1 MEILKG
7 KVQDPGFPDTEVT
20 YLKTDD
26 GKTYFF
32 IENGTLKN
40 GNIISTPILKE
51 GIGHAPYTSLGLI
64 DKDGNVLIPF
74 ENKNIKA
81 LSDDLLLVEKAKPT
95 TQSVVDAASKQT
107 DPLSASELIQ
117 TSDTIKSQMKSVMGS
132 NSSYVFDNQFSEAA
146 LFTASG
152 VNLANNYFSFI
163 GLSNGAY
170 YMSQNVVGSPISKY
184 DPYANAASQ
193 AQEESNQVGSQES
206 SNQPDE
212 QPIEDTSIQ
221 NENNIAT
228 DPLLPN
234 ISGLENQEET
244 SNNVETQ
251 ENGQSQQEV
260 QLPDTNS
267 TIANVEIPA
276 IAGMEIPVSNE
287 NGNTSSENQGDNT
300 ISKEETVPIENS
312 ENANS
317 NNVLNDNNVTG
328 GLLPNIESSND
339 QTSSENGEKQDS
351 FNETKENEKLK
362 LNIDDTQEEIQDN
375 NSDDGEDKVATKEDN
390 QNIEATFTDDN
401 GDGSTDYSDF
411 SKEDQ
416 INNDNLGN
424 YESPDDGN
432 EHEENNNSV
441 NYWEGSDSQN
451 IDEEDSSSSVNDSEQ
466 DSNGLESQEES
477 DLNPKGQEDEYN
489 NYEED
494 IEEEIN
500 NPVII
505 NATNTIKKLLEEN
518 RKQRQIID
526 RQEGEIETLNSTN
539 EILKEDNSEKTKE
552 IISLRKTM
560 SKYRSDNTELSRE
573 NNHLK
578 STNSR
583 QEEIIDYLKTQN
595 TTLKEQVA
603 GITALGNAVAEAN
616 TLFTPEKETD
626 SGSNDN
632 NIEFGYLGE
641 DDGYQ
646 YTKKAA

>member
-107 DPLSASELIQ
+107 DPLSAAELIQ

-184 DPYANAASQ
+184 DPYANAANQ
-193 AQEESNQVGSQES
+193 AQEESNQVDSQES
-206 SNQPDE
+206 NNQTAE
-212 QPIEDTSIQ
+212 QTPAEVPTQGETTNTNDPI
-221 NENNIAT
+221 
-228 DPLLPN
+228 LPN
-234 ISGLENQEET
+234 INIGQTQEQQP
-244 SNNVETQ
+244 SNNTEQTENNQVEQTQ
-251 ENGQSQQEV
+251 QIEENTTV
-260 QLPDTNS
+260 PD
-267 TIANVEIPA
+267 IEIPA
-276 IAGMEIPVSNE
+276 IAGMKVPTANE
-287 NGNTSSENQGDNT
+287 EANSSEEN
-300 ISKEETVPIENS
+300 KEET
-312 ENANS
+312 NS
-317 NNVLNDNNVTG
+317 NIDVNNDDETVSDNNDVTG
-328 GLLPNIESSND
+328 GILPNIESN
-339 QTSSENGEKQDS
+339 QEQVSSEVDDQQETSNEEPIEEKPKLSISDDIEEETQHEEIENNDS
-351 FNETKENEKLK
+351 INQEEH
-362 LNIDDTQEEIQDN
+362 DDTTPDEIEENTDSEEDSEEDSTDETETYSDEVEEQSENDVEQETDEASTE
-375 NSDDGEDKVATKEDN
+375 SDDVED
-390 QNIEATFTDDN
+390 
-401 GDGSTDYSDF
+401 
-411 SKEDQ
+411 SKEETSDE
-416 INNDNLGN
+416 
-424 YESPDDGN
+424 Y
-432 EHEENNNSV
+432 EENN
-441 NYWEGSDSQN
+441 
-451 IDEEDSSSSVNDSEQ
+451 EE
-466 DSNGLESQEES
+466 
-477 DLNPKGQEDEYN
+477 EYN

-494 IEEEIN
+494 IEDEIS

-552 IISLRKTM
+552 IISLRKSM
-560 SKYRSDNTELSRE
+560 SKYRSDNTDLTRE

-583 QEEIIDYLKTQN
+583 QEEIIDHLKTQN

-616 TLFTPEKETD
+616 TLFTPEKE
-626 SGSNDN
+626 NDN
-632 NIEFGYLGE
+632 DSSNSNIEYSYLGE

>member
-64 DKDGNVLIPF
+64 DKNGNVLIPF

-107 DPLSASELIQ
+107 DPLSAAELIQ

-184 DPYANAASQ
+184 DPYANAANQ
-193 AQEESNQVGSQES
+193 AQEESNQVDSQES
-206 SNQPDE
+206 NNQTAE
-212 QPIEDTSIQ
+212 QTPAEVQTQGDTTNTNDPI
-221 NENNIAT
+221 
-228 DPLLPN
+228 LPN
-234 ISGLENQEET
+234 INIGQTQEQQP
-244 SNNVETQ
+244 SNNTEQTENNQVEQTQ
-251 ENGQSQQEV
+251 QIEENTTV
-260 QLPDTNS
+260 PD
-267 TIANVEIPA
+267 IEIPA
-276 IAGMEIPVSNE
+276 IAGMKVPTANEEANISEENKEETNSNIDINNNDENVSDNNDVTGGILPSIESNSEQASSDADDQQETSNE
-287 NGNTSSENQGDNT
+287 EPTEEKPKLSISDDTEEETQHEEAENNDSINQEEQDDTPNEEIEENTDSEENSEEDSTDETETYSDEVEEQSENDVEQETDDVED
-300 ISKEETVPIENS
+300 SKEET
-312 ENANS
+312 
-317 NNVLNDNNVTG
+317 
-328 GLLPNIESSND
+328 
-339 QTSSENGEKQDS
+339 
-351 FNETKENEKLK
+351 
-362 LNIDDTQEEIQDN
+362 
-375 NSDDGEDKVATKEDN
+375 SDE
-390 QNIEATFTDDN
+390 
-401 GDGSTDYSDF
+401 Y
-411 SKEDQ
+411 
-416 INNDNLGN
+416 
-424 YESPDDGN
+424 
-432 EHEENNNSV
+432 EENN
-441 NYWEGSDSQN
+441 
-451 IDEEDSSSSVNDSEQ
+451 EE
-466 DSNGLESQEES
+466 
-477 DLNPKGQEDEYN
+477 EYN

-494 IEEEIN
+494 IEDEIS

-552 IISLRKTM
+552 IISLRKSM
-560 SKYRSDNTELSRE
+560 SKYRSDNTDLTRE

-583 QEEIIDYLKTQN
+583 QEEIIDHLKTQN

-616 TLFTPEKETD
+616 TLFTPEKENEND
-626 SGSNDN
+626 SSNS
-632 NIEFGYLGE
+632 NIEYSYLGE

>member
-107 DPLSASELIQ
+107 DPLSAAELIQ

-184 DPYANAASQ
+184 DPYANAANQ
-193 AQEESNQVGSQES
+193 AQEESNQVDSQES
-206 SNQPDE
+206 NNQTPE
-212 QPIEDTSIQ
+212 QASAEVPTQGETTNTNDPI
-221 NENNIAT
+221 
-228 DPLLPN
+228 LPN
-234 ISGLENQEET
+234 INIGQTQEQQP
-244 SNNVETQ
+244 SNNTEQTENNQVEQTQ
-251 ENGQSQQEV
+251 QIEENTTV
-260 QLPDTNS
+260 PD
-267 TIANVEIPA
+267 IEIPA
-276 IAGMEIPVSNE
+276 IAGMKVPTANE
-287 NGNTSSENQGDNT
+287 EANSSEENK
-300 ISKEETVPIENS
+300 KETNSNIDVNNNDETVS
-312 ENANS
+312 
-317 NNVLNDNNVTG
+317 DNNDATG
-328 GLLPNIESSND
+328 GILPNIESNQEQASSDADDQQETSNEEPIEEKSKLSISD
-339 QTSSENGEKQDS
+339 DIEEETQHEEIENNDSINQEEQDDTPNEEIEENTDSEENSEEDSTDETETYSDEVEEQSENDVE
-351 FNETKENEKLK
+351 
-362 LNIDDTQEEIQDN
+362 QE
-375 NSDDGEDKVATKEDN
+375 
-390 QNIEATFTDDN
+390 TDDVE
-401 GDGSTDYSDF
+401 D
-411 SKEDQ
+411 SKEETSDE
-416 INNDNLGN
+416 
-424 YESPDDGN
+424 Y
-432 EHEENNNSV
+432 EENN
-441 NYWEGSDSQN
+441 
-451 IDEEDSSSSVNDSEQ
+451 EE
-466 DSNGLESQEES
+466 
-477 DLNPKGQEDEYN
+477 EYN

-494 IEEEIN
+494 IEDEIS

-552 IISLRKTM
+552 IISLRKSM
-560 SKYRSDNTELSRE
+560 SKYRSDNTDLTRE

-583 QEEIIDYLKTQN
+583 QEEIIDHLKTQN

-616 TLFTPEKETD
+616 TLFTPEKE
-626 SGSNDN
+626 NDN
-632 NIEFGYLGE
+632 DSSNSNIEYSYLGE

>member
-107 DPLSASELIQ
+107 DPLSAAELIQ
-117 TSDTIKSQMKSVMGS
+117 TSDTIKGQMKSVMGS

-184 DPYANAASQ
+184 DPYANAANQ
-193 AQEESNQVGSQES
+193 AQEETNQVDSQES
-206 SNQPDE
+206 NNQTPE
-212 QPIEDTSIQ
+212 QASAEVPTQGETTNTNDPI
-221 NENNIAT
+221 
-228 DPLLPN
+228 LPN
-234 ISGLENQEET
+234 INIGQTQEQQP
-244 SNNVETQ
+244 SNNTEQTENNQVEQTQ
-251 ENGQSQQEV
+251 QIEENTTV
-260 QLPDTNS
+260 PD
-267 TIANVEIPA
+267 IEIPA
-276 IAGMEIPVSNE
+276 IAGMKVPTANE
-287 NGNTSSENQGDNT
+287 EANISEEN
-300 ISKEETVPIENS
+300 KEET
-312 ENANS
+312 NS
-317 NNVLNDNNVTG
+317 NIDINNNDENVSDNNDVTG
-328 GLLPNIESSND
+328 GILPNIESNSEQASSDADD
-339 QTSSENGEKQDS
+339 QQETSTEEPT
-351 FNETKENEKLK
+351 EEKLK
-362 LNIDDTQEEIQDN
+362 LSISDDTEEETQHEEAENNDSINQEEQDDTPN
-375 NSDDGEDKVATKEDN
+375 EEIEENTDSEEDSEEDSTDETETYSDEVEEQSENDVEQETDEASTESDDVED
-390 QNIEATFTDDN
+390 
-401 GDGSTDYSDF
+401 
-411 SKEDQ
+411 SKEETSDE
-416 INNDNLGN
+416 
-424 YESPDDGN
+424 Y
-432 EHEENNNSV
+432 EENN
-441 NYWEGSDSQN
+441 
-451 IDEEDSSSSVNDSEQ
+451 EE
-466 DSNGLESQEES
+466 
-477 DLNPKGQEDEYN
+477 EYN

-494 IEEEIN
+494 IEDEIS

-552 IISLRKTM
+552 IISLRKSM
-560 SKYRSDNTELSRE
+560 SKYRSDNTDLTRE

-583 QEEIIDYLKTQN
+583 QEEIIDHLKTQN

-616 TLFTPEKETD
+616 TLFTPEKE
-626 SGSNDN
+626 NDN
-632 NIEFGYLGE
+632 DSSNSNIEYSYLGE

>member
-74 ENKNIKA
+74 ENKNIKV

-107 DPLSASELIQ
+107 DPLSAAELIQ

-184 DPYANAASQ
+184 DPYANAANQ
-193 AQEESNQVGSQES
+193 AKEESNQEMQQDDNIQQPEQQESVMSNQSQEENYNTTDPILPNINIS
-206 SNQPDE
+206 EFADE
-212 QPIEDTSIQ
+212 QISNNIAKEDTQVDQEISSVGNDNIDGILPNINNSQGETTENKEETSIPKEKIKLNISDDSTDSDNISETSDEKQ
-221 NENNIAT
+221 EEKVESNENEERISDNNIENADLDIENNQTPEKTNEQVMENNNQYNEDITQELSNENNYE
-228 DPLLPN
+228 DD
-234 ISGLENQEET
+234 NQGIINET
-244 SNNVETQ
+244 SNEENTKNVDYQ
-251 ENGQSQQEV
+251 N
-260 QLPDTNS
+260 
-267 TIANVEIPA
+267 
-276 IAGMEIPVSNE
+276 NE
-287 NGNTSSENQGDNT
+287 QF
-300 ISKEETVPIENS
+300 EETAAPTEEYNDYEEN
-312 ENANS
+312 
-317 NNVLNDNNVTG
+317 
-328 GLLPNIESSND
+328 I
-339 QTSSENGEKQDS
+339 
-351 FNETKENEKLK
+351 
-362 LNIDDTQEEIQDN
+362 
-375 NSDDGEDKVATKEDN
+375 
-390 QNIEATFTDDN
+390 
-401 GDGSTDYSDF
+401 
-411 SKEDQ
+411 EDQ
-416 INNDNLGN
+416 INN
-424 YESPDDGN
+424 
-432 EHEENNNSV
+432 
-441 NYWEGSDSQN
+441 
-451 IDEEDSSSSVNDSEQ
+451 
-466 DSNGLESQEES
+466 
-477 DLNPKGQEDEYN
+477 
-489 NYEED
+489 
-494 IEEEIN
+494 
-500 NPVII
+500 PVIM

-539 EILKEDNSEKTKE
+539 EILKEDNSEKTQE
-552 IISLRKTM
+552 IISLRKAM
-560 SKYRSDNTELSRE
+560 SKYRSDNTELTRE

-578 STNSR
+578 SANSR
-583 QEEIIDYLKTQN
+583 QAEVIEHLKTQN

-616 TLFTPEKETD
+616 TIFTPEKE
-626 SGSNDN
+626 NDN
-632 NIEFGYLGE
+632 NDSDSNIEFGYLGE

>member
-107 DPLSASELIQ
+107 DPLSAAELIQ

-184 DPYANAASQ
+184 DPYANAANQ
-193 AQEESNQVGSQES
+193 AQEETNQVDSQES
-206 SNQPDE
+206 NNQTPE
-212 QPIEDTSIQ
+212 QASAEVPTQGETTNTNDPI
-221 NENNIAT
+221 
-228 DPLLPN
+228 LPN
-234 ISGLENQEET
+234 INIGQTQEQQP
-244 SNNVETQ
+244 SNNTEQTENNQVEQTQ
-251 ENGQSQQEV
+251 QIEENTTV
-260 QLPDTNS
+260 PD
-267 TIANVEIPA
+267 IEIPA
-276 IAGMEIPVSNE
+276 IAGMKVPTANE
-287 NGNTSSENQGDNT
+287 EANISEEN
-300 ISKEETVPIENS
+300 KEET
-312 ENANS
+312 NS
-317 NNVLNDNNVTG
+317 NIDINNNDENVSDNNDVTG
-328 GLLPNIESSND
+328 GILPNIESNSEQASSDADDQQETSNEEP
-339 QTSSENGEKQDS
+339 TE
-351 FNETKENEKLK
+351 EKLK
-362 LNIDDTQEEIQDN
+362 LSISDDTEEETQHEEAENNDSINQEEQDDTPN
-375 NSDDGEDKVATKEDN
+375 EEIEENTDSEEDSEEDSTDETETYSDEVEEQSENDVEQETDEASTESDDVED
-390 QNIEATFTDDN
+390 
-401 GDGSTDYSDF
+401 
-411 SKEDQ
+411 SKEETSDE
-416 INNDNLGN
+416 
-424 YESPDDGN
+424 Y
-432 EHEENNNSV
+432 EENN
-441 NYWEGSDSQN
+441 
-451 IDEEDSSSSVNDSEQ
+451 EE
-466 DSNGLESQEES
+466 
-477 DLNPKGQEDEYN
+477 EYN

-494 IEEEIN
+494 IEDEIS

-552 IISLRKTM
+552 IISLRKSM
-560 SKYRSDNTELSRE
+560 SKYRSDNTDLTRE

-583 QEEIIDYLKTQN
+583 QEEIIDHLKTQN

-616 TLFTPEKETD
+616 TLFTPEKE
-626 SGSNDN
+626 NDN
-632 NIEFGYLGE
+632 DSSNSNIEYSYLGE

>member
-74 ENKNIKA
+74 ENKNIKV

-107 DPLSASELIQ
+107 DPLSAAELIQ

-146 LFTASG
+146 LFTAGG

-184 DPYANAASQ
+184 DPYANAANQ
-193 AQEESNQVGSQES
+193 AKEESNQEMQQEDNIQQPEQQESVMSNQSQEEN
-206 SNQPDE
+206 SNTTDPILPNINISEFADE
-212 QPIEDTSIQ
+212 QISNNIAKEDTQVDQEISSVGNDNIDGILPNINNSQGETTENKEETSIPKEKIKLNISDDSTDSDNISETSDEKQ
-221 NENNIAT
+221 EEKVESNENEERISDNNIENADLDIENNQTSEKTNEQVMENNNQYNEDITQELSNENNYE
-228 DPLLPN
+228 DD
-234 ISGLENQEET
+234 NQGIINET
-244 SNNVETQ
+244 SNEENTKNVDYQ
-251 ENGQSQQEV
+251 N
-260 QLPDTNS
+260 
-267 TIANVEIPA
+267 
-276 IAGMEIPVSNE
+276 NE
-287 NGNTSSENQGDNT
+287 QF
-300 ISKEETVPIENS
+300 EETAAPTEEYNDYEEN
-312 ENANS
+312 
-317 NNVLNDNNVTG
+317 
-328 GLLPNIESSND
+328 I
-339 QTSSENGEKQDS
+339 
-351 FNETKENEKLK
+351 
-362 LNIDDTQEEIQDN
+362 
-375 NSDDGEDKVATKEDN
+375 
-390 QNIEATFTDDN
+390 
-401 GDGSTDYSDF
+401 
-411 SKEDQ
+411 EDQ
-416 INNDNLGN
+416 INN
-424 YESPDDGN
+424 
-432 EHEENNNSV
+432 
-441 NYWEGSDSQN
+441 
-451 IDEEDSSSSVNDSEQ
+451 
-466 DSNGLESQEES
+466 
-477 DLNPKGQEDEYN
+477 
-489 NYEED
+489 
-494 IEEEIN
+494 
-500 NPVII
+500 PVIM

-539 EILKEDNSEKTKE
+539 EILKEDNSEKTQE
-552 IISLRKTM
+552 IISLRKAM
-560 SKYRSDNTELSRE
+560 SKYRSDNTELTRE

-578 STNSR
+578 SANSR
-583 QEEIIDYLKTQN
+583 QAEVIEHLKTQN

-616 TLFTPEKETD
+616 TIFTPEKE
-626 SGSNDN
+626 NDN
-632 NIEFGYLGE
+632 NDSDSNIEFGYLGE

>member
-107 DPLSASELIQ
+107 DPLSAAELIQ

-184 DPYANAASQ
+184 DPYANAANQ
-193 AQEESNQVGSQES
+193 AQEESNQVDSQENN
-206 SNQPDE
+206 NQTAE
-212 QPIEDTSIQ
+212 QTPAEVPTQGETTNTNDPI
-221 NENNIAT
+221 
-228 DPLLPN
+228 LPN
-234 ISGLENQEET
+234 INIGQTQEQQP
-244 SNNVETQ
+244 SNNTEQTENNQVEQTQ
-251 ENGQSQQEV
+251 QIEENTTV
-260 QLPDTNS
+260 PD
-267 TIANVEIPA
+267 IEIPA
-276 IAGMEIPVSNE
+276 IAGMKVPTANE
-287 NGNTSSENQGDNT
+287 EANSSEEN
-300 ISKEETVPIENS
+300 KEET
-312 ENANS
+312 NS
-317 NNVLNDNNVTG
+317 NIDVNNNDETVSDNNDVTG
-328 GLLPNIESSND
+328 GILPNIESNSE
-339 QTSSENGEKQDS
+339 QASSEVDDQQETSNEEPTEEKP
-351 FNETKENEKLK
+351 KLS
-362 LNIDDTQEEIQDN
+362 ISDDTEEETQHEEAENNDSINQEEQDDTPN
-375 NSDDGEDKVATKEDN
+375 EEIEENTDSEENSEEDSTDETETYSDEVEEQSENDVE
-390 QNIEATFTDDN
+390 QETDDVE
-401 GDGSTDYSDF
+401 D
-411 SKEDQ
+411 SKEETSDE
-416 INNDNLGN
+416 
-424 YESPDDGN
+424 Y
-432 EHEENNNSV
+432 EENN
-441 NYWEGSDSQN
+441 
-451 IDEEDSSSSVNDSEQ
+451 EE
-466 DSNGLESQEES
+466 
-477 DLNPKGQEDEYN
+477 EYN

-494 IEEEIN
+494 IEDEIS

-552 IISLRKTM
+552 IISLRKSM
-560 SKYRSDNTELSRE
+560 SKYRSDNTDLTRE

-583 QEEIIDYLKTQN
+583 QEEIIDHLKTQN

-616 TLFTPEKETD
+616 TLFTPEKENEND
-626 SGSNDN
+626 SSNS
-632 NIEFGYLGE
+632 NIEYSYLGE

>member
-107 DPLSASELIQ
+107 DPLSAAELIQ
-117 TSDTIKSQMKSVMGS
+117 TSDTIKGQMKSVMGS

-184 DPYANAASQ
+184 DPYANAANQ
-193 AQEESNQVGSQES
+193 AQEETNQVDSQES
-206 SNQPDE
+206 NNQTPE
-212 QPIEDTSIQ
+212 QASAEVPTQGETTNTNDPI
-221 NENNIAT
+221 
-228 DPLLPN
+228 LPN
-234 ISGLENQEET
+234 INIGQTQEQQP
-244 SNNVETQ
+244 SNNTEQTENNQVEQTQ
-251 ENGQSQQEV
+251 QIEENTTV
-260 QLPDTNS
+260 PD
-267 TIANVEIPA
+267 IEIPA
-276 IAGMEIPVSNE
+276 IAGMKVPTANE
-287 NGNTSSENQGDNT
+287 EANSSEENK
-300 ISKEETVPIENS
+300 KETNLNIDVNNNDETVS
-312 ENANS
+312 
-317 NNVLNDNNVTG
+317 DNNDVTG
-328 GLLPNIESSND
+328 GILPNIESN
-339 QTSSENGEKQDS
+339 QEQVSSEVDDQQETSNEEPIEEKPKLSISDDIEEETQHEEIENNDS
-351 FNETKENEKLK
+351 INQEEQ
-362 LNIDDTQEEIQDN
+362 DDTTTDEIEENTDSEEDSEEDSTDETETYSDEVEEQSENDVEQETDEASTE
-375 NSDDGEDKVATKEDN
+375 SDDVED
-390 QNIEATFTDDN
+390 
-401 GDGSTDYSDF
+401 
-411 SKEDQ
+411 SKEETSDE
-416 INNDNLGN
+416 
-424 YESPDDGN
+424 Y
-432 EHEENNNSV
+432 EENN
-441 NYWEGSDSQN
+441 
-451 IDEEDSSSSVNDSEQ
+451 EE
-466 DSNGLESQEES
+466 
-477 DLNPKGQEDEYN
+477 EYN

-494 IEEEIN
+494 IEDEIS

-552 IISLRKTM
+552 IISLRKSM
-560 SKYRSDNTELSRE
+560 SKYRSDNTDLTRE

-583 QEEIIDYLKTQN
+583 QEEIIDHLKTQN

-616 TLFTPEKETD
+616 TLFTPEKE
-626 SGSNDN
+626 NDN
-632 NIEFGYLGE
+632 DSSNSNIEYSYLGE

>member
-64 DKDGNVLIPF
+64 DKEGNVLIPF

-107 DPLSASELIQ
+107 DPLSAAELIQ

-184 DPYANAASQ
+184 DPYANAANQ
-193 AQEESNQVGSQES
+193 AQEETNQVDSQES
-206 SNQPDE
+206 NNE
-212 QPIEDTSIQ
+212 QIEQQESSVENTIQ
-221 NENNIAT
+221 NETDNNQA
-228 DPLLPN
+228 PLLPDINMDNQEQSQENQQNLEETAKKDEQKIEKKSENIAIPDIEIPSIQKPELDTDNEMSNQESN
-234 ISGLENQEET
+234 ISSEDVNVSNNDTSNIDSQQEISENNELSEPTNELSEEVKLNIGDDINTTEEVKNEVDYNNSDVFEEDGGSEQTENSSLNDISDDET
-244 SNNVETQ
+244 SNNSTELNQETDVSDDSYLDGGEDYNSNHVD
-251 ENGQSQQEV
+251 ENLNEQQE
-260 QLPDTNS
+260 
-267 TIANVEIPA
+267 
-276 IAGMEIPVSNE
+276 
-287 NGNTSSENQGDNT
+287 
-300 ISKEETVPIENS
+300 ENS
-312 ENANS
+312 N
-317 NNVLNDNNVTG
+317 
-328 GLLPNIESSND
+328 
-339 QTSSENGEKQDS
+339 QDS
-351 FNETKENEKLK
+351 Y
-362 LNIDDTQEEIQDN
+362 
-375 NSDDGEDKVATKEDN
+375 EDN
-390 QNIEATFTDDN
+390 F
-401 GDGSTDYSDF
+401 
-411 SKEDQ
+411 
-416 INNDNLGN
+416 
-424 YESPDDGN
+424 
-432 EHEENNNSV
+432 
-441 NYWEGSDSQN
+441 
-451 IDEEDSSSSVNDSEQ
+451 
-466 DSNGLESQEES
+466 
-477 DLNPKGQEDEYN
+477 
-489 NYEED
+489 
-494 IEEEIN
+494 EEEIS

-552 IISLRKTM
+552 IISLRKAM
-560 SKYRSDNTELSRE
+560 SKYRSDNTELTRE

-583 QEEIIDYLKTQN
+583 QEEIIDHLKTQN

-616 TLFTPEKETD
+616 TLFTPEKD
-626 SGSNDN
+626 SDIGDVGN
-632 NIEFGYLGE
+632 NPQFGYLGE

>member
-1 MEILKG
+1 MERLKG

-64 DKDGNVLIPF
+64 DKEGNVLIPF

-107 DPLSASELIQ
+107 DPLSAAELIQ

-184 DPYANAASQ
+184 DPYANAANQ
-193 AQEESNQVGSQES
+193 AQEETNQVDSQES
-206 SNQPDE
+206 NNE
-212 QPIEDTSIQ
+212 QIEQQESSIENTIQ
-221 NENNIAT
+221 NESFNNQA
-228 DPLLPN
+228 PLLPDINMDNQEQSQENQQNLEETAKKDEQKIEKKSENIAIPDIEIPSIQKPELDTDNEMSNQESN
-234 ISGLENQEET
+234 ISSEDVNVSNNDTSNIDSQQEISENNELSEPTNKLSEEVKLNIGDDINTTEEVKNEVDYNNSDVFEEDGGSEQTENSSLNDISDDET
-244 SNNVETQ
+244 SNNSTELNQETDVSDDSYLDGGEDYNSNHVD
-251 ENGQSQQEV
+251 ENLNEQQE
-260 QLPDTNS
+260 
-267 TIANVEIPA
+267 
-276 IAGMEIPVSNE
+276 
-287 NGNTSSENQGDNT
+287 
-300 ISKEETVPIENS
+300 ENS
-312 ENANS
+312 N
-317 NNVLNDNNVTG
+317 
-328 GLLPNIESSND
+328 
-339 QTSSENGEKQDS
+339 QDS
-351 FNETKENEKLK
+351 Y
-362 LNIDDTQEEIQDN
+362 
-375 NSDDGEDKVATKEDN
+375 EDN
-390 QNIEATFTDDN
+390 F
-401 GDGSTDYSDF
+401 
-411 SKEDQ
+411 
-416 INNDNLGN
+416 
-424 YESPDDGN
+424 
-432 EHEENNNSV
+432 
-441 NYWEGSDSQN
+441 
-451 IDEEDSSSSVNDSEQ
+451 
-466 DSNGLESQEES
+466 
-477 DLNPKGQEDEYN
+477 
-489 NYEED
+489 
-494 IEEEIN
+494 EEEIS

-552 IISLRKTM
+552 IISLRKAM
-560 SKYRSDNTELSRE
+560 SKYRSDNTELTRE

-583 QEEIIDYLKTQN
+583 QEEIIDHLKTQN

-616 TLFTPEKETD
+616 TLFTPEKD
-626 SGSNDN
+626 SDIGDVGN
-632 NIEFGYLGE
+632 NPQFGYLGE

>member
-74 ENKNIKA
+74 ENKNIKV

-107 DPLSASELIQ
+107 DPLSAAELIQ

-193 AQEESNQVGSQES
+193 AQEESNQVGSQKS
-206 SNQPDE
+206 SNQTTEQASAELPSQDE
-212 QPIEDTSIQ
+212 
-221 NENNIAT
+221 AT
-228 DPLLPN
+228 NTNDPVLPN
-234 ISGLENQEET
+234 INMGQNQEQQPI
-244 SNNVETQ
+244 NNTEQTENNQVEQTQ
-251 ENGQSQQEV
+251 QIEENTTV
-260 QLPDTNS
+260 PD
-267 TIANVEIPA
+267 IEIPA
-276 IAGMEIPVSNE
+276 IAGIKVSTANE
-287 NGNTSSENQGDNT
+287 EANSSEEN
-300 ISKEETVPIENS
+300 KEET
-312 ENANS
+312 NS
-317 NNVLNDNNVTG
+317 NIDVNNNDETVSDNNDVTG
-328 GLLPNIESSND
+328 GILPNIESS
-339 QTSSENGEKQDS
+339 QEQVSSEADDLQETSNEEPIEEKPKLSISDDIEEETQHEEVENNDS
-351 FNETKENEKLK
+351 INQEEQ
-362 LNIDDTQEEIQDN
+362 DDTTTDEIEENTDSEEDSTDETEAYSDEVEEQSENDVEQETDKASTE
-375 NSDDGEDKVATKEDN
+375 SDDVED
-390 QNIEATFTDDN
+390 
-401 GDGSTDYSDF
+401 
-411 SKEDQ
+411 SKEETSDE
-416 INNDNLGN
+416 
-424 YESPDDGN
+424 Y
-432 EHEENNNSV
+432 EENN
-441 NYWEGSDSQN
+441 
-451 IDEEDSSSSVNDSEQ
+451 EE
-466 DSNGLESQEES
+466 
-477 DLNPKGQEDEYN
+477 EYN

-494 IEEEIN
+494 IEDEIS

-552 IISLRKTM
+552 IISLRKSM
-560 SKYRSDNTELSRE
+560 SKYRSDNTDLTRE

-583 QEEIIDYLKTQN
+583 QEEIIDHLKTQN

-616 TLFTPEKETD
+616 TLFTPEKE
-626 SGSNDN
+626 NDN
-632 NIEFGYLGE
+632 DSSNSNIEYSYLGE

>member
-107 DPLSASELIQ
+107 DPLSAAELIQ

-184 DPYANAASQ
+184 DPYANAANQ
-193 AQEESNQVGSQES
+193 AQEETNQVDSQES
-206 SNQPDE
+206 NNQTAE
-212 QPIEDTSIQ
+212 QTPAEVPTQGETTNTNDPI
-221 NENNIAT
+221 
-228 DPLLPN
+228 LPN
-234 ISGLENQEET
+234 INIGQTQEQQP
-244 SNNVETQ
+244 SNNTEQTENNQVEQTQ
-251 ENGQSQQEV
+251 QIEENTTV
-260 QLPDTNS
+260 PD
-267 TIANVEIPA
+267 IEIPA
-276 IAGMEIPVSNE
+276 IAGMKVPTANE
-287 NGNTSSENQGDNT
+287 EANSSEENK
-300 ISKEETVPIENS
+300 KETNSNIDVNNNDETVS
-312 ENANS
+312 
-317 NNVLNDNNVTG
+317 DNNDATG
-328 GLLPNIESSND
+328 GILPNIESN
-339 QTSSENGEKQDS
+339 QEQASSEADDQQETSNEEPIEEKPKLSISDDIEEETQHEEVENNDS
-351 FNETKENEKLK
+351 INQEEQ
-362 LNIDDTQEEIQDN
+362 DDTTTDEIEENTDSEENSEEDSTDETETYSDEVEEQSENDVEQETDEASTE
-375 NSDDGEDKVATKEDN
+375 SDDVEN
-390 QNIEATFTDDN
+390 
-401 GDGSTDYSDF
+401 
-411 SKEDQ
+411 SKEETSDE
-416 INNDNLGN
+416 
-424 YESPDDGN
+424 Y
-432 EHEENNNSV
+432 EENN
-441 NYWEGSDSQN
+441 
-451 IDEEDSSSSVNDSEQ
+451 EE
-466 DSNGLESQEES
+466 
-477 DLNPKGQEDEYN
+477 EYN

-494 IEEEIN
+494 IEDEIS

-552 IISLRKTM
+552 IISLRKSM
-560 SKYRSDNTELSRE
+560 SKYRSDNTDLTRE

-583 QEEIIDYLKTQN
+583 QEEIIDHLKTQN

-616 TLFTPEKETD
+616 TLFTPEKE
-626 SGSNDN
+626 NDN
-632 NIEFGYLGE
+632 DSSNSNIEYSYLGE

>member
-64 DKDGNVLIPF
+64 DKEGNVLIPF
-74 ENKNIKA
+74 ENKNIKV

-107 DPLSASELIQ
+107 DPLSAAELIQ

-184 DPYANAASQ
+184 DPYANAANQ
-193 AQEESNQVGSQES
+193 AQEETNQVDSQES
-206 SNQPDE
+206 NNE
-212 QPIEDTSIQ
+212 QIEQQESSVENTIQ
-221 NENNIAT
+221 NESFNNQA
-228 DPLLPN
+228 PLLPDINMDNQEQSQENQQNLEETAKKDEQKIEKKSENIAIPDIEIPSIQKPELDTDNEMSNQESN
-234 ISGLENQEET
+234 ISSEDVNVSNNDTSNIDSQQEISENNELSEPTNELSEEVKLNIGDDINTTEEVKNEVDYNNSDVFEEDGGSEQTENSSLNDISDDET
-244 SNNVETQ
+244 SNNSTELNQETDVSDDSYLDGEEDYNSNHVD
-251 ENGQSQQEV
+251 ENLNEQQE
-260 QLPDTNS
+260 
-267 TIANVEIPA
+267 
-276 IAGMEIPVSNE
+276 
-287 NGNTSSENQGDNT
+287 
-300 ISKEETVPIENS
+300 ENS
-312 ENANS
+312 N
-317 NNVLNDNNVTG
+317 
-328 GLLPNIESSND
+328 
-339 QTSSENGEKQDS
+339 QDS
-351 FNETKENEKLK
+351 Y
-362 LNIDDTQEEIQDN
+362 
-375 NSDDGEDKVATKEDN
+375 EDN
-390 QNIEATFTDDN
+390 F
-401 GDGSTDYSDF
+401 
-411 SKEDQ
+411 
-416 INNDNLGN
+416 
-424 YESPDDGN
+424 
-432 EHEENNNSV
+432 
-441 NYWEGSDSQN
+441 
-451 IDEEDSSSSVNDSEQ
+451 
-466 DSNGLESQEES
+466 
-477 DLNPKGQEDEYN
+477 
-489 NYEED
+489 
-494 IEEEIN
+494 EEEIS

-552 IISLRKTM
+552 IISLRKAM
-560 SKYRSDNTELSRE
+560 SKYRSDNTDLTRE

-583 QEEIIDYLKTQN
+583 QEEIIDHLKTQN

-616 TLFTPEKETD
+616 TIFTPEKE
-626 SGSNDN
+626 NDN
-632 NIEFGYLGE
+632 NDSDSNIEFGYLGE
-641 DDGYQ
+641 DEGYQ

>member
-107 DPLSASELIQ
+107 DPLSAAELIQ

-184 DPYANAASQ
+184 DPYANAANQ
-193 AQEESNQVGSQES
+193 AQEESNQVDSQENN
-206 SNQPDE
+206 NQTAE
-212 QPIEDTSIQ
+212 QPLAEVPTQ
-221 NENNIAT
+221 GETTNTN
-228 DPLLPN
+228 DPILPN
-234 ISGLENQEET
+234 INIGQTQEQQP
-244 SNNVETQ
+244 SNNTEQTENNQVEQTQ
-251 ENGQSQQEV
+251 QTDENTTV
-260 QLPDTNS
+260 PD
-267 TIANVEIPA
+267 IEIPA
-276 IAGMEIPVSNE
+276 IAGMKVPTVNE
-287 NGNTSSENQGDNT
+287 EANSSEENK
-300 ISKEETVPIENS
+300 KET
-312 ENANS
+312 NS
-317 NNVLNDNNVTG
+317 NIDINNNDENVSDNNDVTG
-328 GLLPNIESSND
+328 GVLPNIESN
-339 QTSSENGEKQDS
+339 QEQASSEADDQQETSNEESIEEKTKLSISDDVEETQHEEAENNDS
-351 FNETKENEKLK
+351 IQQEEQ
-362 LNIDDTQEEIQDN
+362 DDTQSEKI
-375 NSDDGEDKVATKEDN
+375 
-390 QNIEATFTDDN
+390 
-401 GDGSTDYSDF
+401 
-411 SKEDQ
+411 
-416 INNDNLGN
+416 
-424 YESPDDGN
+424 
-432 EHEENNNSV
+432 EENTDSEENS
-441 NYWEGSDSQN
+441 
-451 IDEEDSSSSVNDSEQ
+451 EEDSTDETETYSDEVEEQSENDVEQETDDVEDSKEETSDEYEENSE
-466 DSNGLESQEES
+466 E
-477 DLNPKGQEDEYN
+477 EYN

-494 IEEEIN
+494 IEDEIS

-552 IISLRKTM
+552 IISLRKSM
-560 SKYRSDNTELSRE
+560 SKYRSDNTDLTRE

-583 QEEIIDYLKTQN
+583 QEEIIDHLKTQN

-616 TLFTPEKETD
+616 TLFTPEKE
-626 SGSNDN
+626 NDN
-632 NIEFGYLGE
+632 DSSNSNIEYSYLGE

>member
-107 DPLSASELIQ
+107 DPLSAAELIQ

-184 DPYANAASQ
+184 DPYANAANQS
-193 AQEESNQVGSQES
+193 QEEPNQEMQQEDNIQQPEQQESVMSNQSQEENSNTTDPILPNINISESADEQISNNIAKEDTQVDQEIS
-206 SNQPDE
+206 SVGNDNIDGILPNINNSQGETTENKEETSIPKEKIKLNISDDSTDSDNISETPDE
-212 QPIEDTSIQ
+212 KQEEKVESNENEEQISDNNIENADLDIENNQTPEKTNEQVMENDNQYNEDITQELS
-221 NENNIAT
+221 NENNYE
-228 DPLLPN
+228 DD
-234 ISGLENQEET
+234 NQGIINET
-244 SNNVETQ
+244 SNEENTENVDYQ
-251 ENGQSQQEV
+251 N
-260 QLPDTNS
+260 
-267 TIANVEIPA
+267 
-276 IAGMEIPVSNE
+276 NE
-287 NGNTSSENQGDNT
+287 QF
-300 ISKEETVPIENS
+300 EETATPTE
-312 ENANS
+312 EY
-317 NNVLNDNNVTG
+317 NDYEE
-328 GLLPNIESSND
+328 NIED
-339 QTSSENGEKQDS
+339 Q
-351 FNETKENEKLK
+351 
-362 LNIDDTQEEIQDN
+362 
-375 NSDDGEDKVATKEDN
+375 
-390 QNIEATFTDDN
+390 
-401 GDGSTDYSDF
+401 
-411 SKEDQ
+411 
-416 INNDNLGN
+416 
-424 YESPDDGN
+424 
-432 EHEENNNSV
+432 
-441 NYWEGSDSQN
+441 
-451 IDEEDSSSSVNDSEQ
+451 
-466 DSNGLESQEES
+466 
-477 DLNPKGQEDEYN
+477 
-489 NYEED
+489 
-494 IEEEIN
+494 IN

-539 EILKEDNSEKTKE
+539 EILKEDNSEKTQE
-552 IISLRKTM
+552 IISLRKAM
-560 SKYRSDNTELSRE
+560 SKYRSDNTELTRE

-578 STNSR
+578 SANSR
-583 QEEIIDYLKTQN
+583 QAEVIEHLKTQN

-616 TLFTPEKETD
+616 TIFTPEKE
-626 SGSNDN
+626 NDN
-632 NIEFGYLGE
+632 NDLDSNIEFGYLGE

-646 YTKKAA
+646 YTKKSA

>member
-107 DPLSASELIQ
+107 DPLSAAELIQ

-184 DPYANAASQ
+184 DPYANAANQ
-193 AQEESNQVGSQES
+193 AQEETNQVDSQES
-206 SNQPDE
+206 NNE
-212 QPIEDTSIQ
+212 QIEQQESSVENTIQ
-221 NENNIAT
+221 NESFNNQA
-228 DPLLPN
+228 PLLPDINMDNQEQSQENQQNLEETAKKDEQKIEKKSENIAIPDIEIPSIQKPELDTDNEMSNQESN
-234 ISGLENQEET
+234 ISSEDVNVSNNDTSNIDSQQEISENNELSEPTNELSEEVKLNIGDDINTTEEVKNEVDYNNSDVFEEDGGSEQTENSSLNDISDDET
-244 SNNVETQ
+244 SNNSTELNQETDVSDDSYLDGGEDYNSNHVD
-251 ENGQSQQEV
+251 ENLNEQQE
-260 QLPDTNS
+260 
-267 TIANVEIPA
+267 
-276 IAGMEIPVSNE
+276 
-287 NGNTSSENQGDNT
+287 
-300 ISKEETVPIENS
+300 ENS
-312 ENANS
+312 N
-317 NNVLNDNNVTG
+317 
-328 GLLPNIESSND
+328 
-339 QTSSENGEKQDS
+339 QDS
-351 FNETKENEKLK
+351 Y
-362 LNIDDTQEEIQDN
+362 
-375 NSDDGEDKVATKEDN
+375 EDN
-390 QNIEATFTDDN
+390 F
-401 GDGSTDYSDF
+401 
-411 SKEDQ
+411 
-416 INNDNLGN
+416 
-424 YESPDDGN
+424 
-432 EHEENNNSV
+432 
-441 NYWEGSDSQN
+441 
-451 IDEEDSSSSVNDSEQ
+451 
-466 DSNGLESQEES
+466 
-477 DLNPKGQEDEYN
+477 
-489 NYEED
+489 
-494 IEEEIN
+494 EEEIS

-552 IISLRKTM
+552 IISLRKAM
-560 SKYRSDNTELSRE
+560 SKYRSDNTDLTRE

-583 QEEIIDYLKTQN
+583 QEEIIDHLKTQN

-616 TLFTPEKETD
+616 TIFTPEKE
-626 SGSNDN
+626 NDN
-632 NIEFGYLGE
+632 NDSDSNIEFGYLGE

-646 YTKKAA
+646 YTKKSA

>member
-32 IENGTLKN
+32 IEKGTLKN

-107 DPLSASELIQ
+107 DPLSAAELIQ

-184 DPYANAASQ
+184 DPYANAANQ
-193 AQEESNQVGSQES
+193 AQEESNQVDSQENN
-206 SNQPDE
+206 NQTAE
-212 QPIEDTSIQ
+212 QTPAEVPTQGETTNTNDPI
-221 NENNIAT
+221 
-228 DPLLPN
+228 LPN
-234 ISGLENQEET
+234 INIGQTQEQQP
-244 SNNVETQ
+244 SNNTEQTENNQVEQTQ
-251 ENGQSQQEV
+251 QIEENTTV
-260 QLPDTNS
+260 PD
-267 TIANVEIPA
+267 IEIPA
-276 IAGMEIPVSNE
+276 IAGMKVPTANEEANSSEENKEETNSNIDVNNNDETVSDNDVTGGILPNIENNSEQASSEADDQQETSNE
-287 NGNTSSENQGDNT
+287 EPIEEKPKLNISDDTEEETQHEEAENDDSIQQEEQDNASNEEIEENIDSEENSEEDSTDETETYADEVEEQSENDVEQETDEAST
-300 ISKEETVPIENS
+300 ESDDVEDSKEET
-312 ENANS
+312 
-317 NNVLNDNNVTG
+317 
-328 GLLPNIESSND
+328 
-339 QTSSENGEKQDS
+339 
-351 FNETKENEKLK
+351 
-362 LNIDDTQEEIQDN
+362 
-375 NSDDGEDKVATKEDN
+375 SDE
-390 QNIEATFTDDN
+390 
-401 GDGSTDYSDF
+401 Y
-411 SKEDQ
+411 
-416 INNDNLGN
+416 
-424 YESPDDGN
+424 
-432 EHEENNNSV
+432 EENN
-441 NYWEGSDSQN
+441 
-451 IDEEDSSSSVNDSEQ
+451 EE
-466 DSNGLESQEES
+466 
-477 DLNPKGQEDEYN
+477 EYN

-494 IEEEIN
+494 IEDEIS

-526 RQEGEIETLNSTN
+526 RQEGEIETLKSTN

-583 QEEIIDYLKTQN
+583 QEEIIDHLKTQN

-616 TLFTPEKETD
+616 TLFTPEKE
-626 SGSNDN
+626 NDN
-632 NIEFGYLGE
+632 DSSNSNIEYSYLGE

>member
-107 DPLSASELIQ
+107 DPLSAAELIQ

-184 DPYANAASQ
+184 DPYANAANQ
-193 AQEESNQVGSQES
+193 AQEESNQVDSQES
-206 SNQPDE
+206 NNQTPE
-212 QPIEDTSIQ
+212 QASAEVPTQGETTNTNDPI
-221 NENNIAT
+221 
-228 DPLLPN
+228 LPN
-234 ISGLENQEET
+234 INIGQTQEQQP
-244 SNNVETQ
+244 SNNTEQT
-251 ENGQSQQEV
+251 ENNQAEQIQQTDENTTV
-260 QLPDTNS
+260 PD
-267 TIANVEIPA
+267 IEIPA
-276 IAGMEIPVSNE
+276 IAGMKVPIANE
-287 NGNTSSENQGDNT
+287 EANSSEENK
-300 ISKEETVPIENS
+300 KET
-312 ENANS
+312 NS
-317 NNVLNDNNVTG
+317 NIDINNNDENVSDNNDVTG
-328 GLLPNIESSND
+328 GILPNIESN
-339 QTSSENGEKQDS
+339 QEQASSEADDQQETS
-351 FNETKENEKLK
+351 NEEPIEGKPKLS
-362 LNIDDTQEEIQDN
+362 ISDDTEEETQHEEAENNDSINQEEQDDTPN
-375 NSDDGEDKVATKEDN
+375 EEIEENTDSEENSEEDSTDETETYSDEVEEQSENDVE
-390 QNIEATFTDDN
+390 QETDDVE
-401 GDGSTDYSDF
+401 D
-411 SKEDQ
+411 SKEETSDE
-416 INNDNLGN
+416 
-424 YESPDDGN
+424 Y
-432 EHEENNNSV
+432 EENN
-441 NYWEGSDSQN
+441 
-451 IDEEDSSSSVNDSEQ
+451 EE
-466 DSNGLESQEES
+466 
-477 DLNPKGQEDEYN
+477 EYN

-494 IEEEIN
+494 IEDEIS

-552 IISLRKTM
+552 IISLRKSM
-560 SKYRSDNTELSRE
+560 SKYRSDNTDLTRE

-583 QEEIIDYLKTQN
+583 QEEIIDHLKTQN

-616 TLFTPEKETD
+616 TLFTPEKENEND
-626 SGSNDN
+626 SSNS
-632 NIEFGYLGE
+632 NIEYSYLGE

>member
-184 DPYANAASQ
+184 DPYANVSNQ
-193 AQEESNQVGSQES
+193 TQEESNQ
-206 SNQPDE
+206 D
-212 QPIEDTSIQ
+212 IQ
-221 NENNIAT
+221 QENNIQQSEQQESVMGNLPQEENNST
-228 DPLLPN
+228 DSILPN
-234 ISGLENQEET
+234 INISESADGQISNNISKEDTQKDQEISNVGNDNVDGILPNINTSQEET
-244 SNNVETQ
+244 IDNKEETPAPKEKIKLNISDDSTDSDNVSEMVDEKQEEKDNENEEQVSENNVE
-251 ENGQSQQEV
+251 NYD
-260 QLPDTNS
+260 LN
-267 TIANVEIPA
+267 
-276 IAGMEIPVSNE
+276 
-287 NGNTSSENQGDNT
+287 
-300 ISKEETVPIENS
+300 IENNQIS
-312 ENANS
+312 E
-317 NNVLNDNNVTG
+317 T
-328 GLLPNIESSND
+328 
-339 QTSSENGEKQDS
+339 
-351 FNETKENEKLK
+351 NEQV
-362 LNIDDTQEEIQDN
+362 D
-375 NSDDGEDKVATKEDN
+375 
-390 QNIEATFTDDN
+390 
-401 GDGSTDYSDF
+401 
-411 SKEDQ
+411 
-416 INNDNLGN
+416 
-424 YESPDDGN
+424 
-432 EHEENNNSV
+432 ENNNQ
-441 NYWEGSDSQN
+441 Y
-451 IDEEDSSSSVNDSEQ
+451 EEEV
-466 DSNGLESQEES
+466 SQELSNES
-477 DLNPKGQEDEYN
+477 HYEDDNQGMVNEISNEENTESVDYQNNEQFEETATSTDEYN
-489 NYEED
+489 DYEEN
-494 IEEEIN
+494 IEDQIN

-518 RKQRQIID
+518 RKQRQVID

-539 EILKEDNSEKTKE
+539 EILKEDNSEKTQE
-552 IISLRKTM
+552 IISLRKAM
-560 SKYRSDNTELSRE
+560 GKYRSDNTELARE

-583 QEEIIDYLKTQN
+583 QAEAIEHLKTQN

-616 TLFTPEKETD
+616 TIFTPEKETD
-626 SGSNDN
+626 SNDSGS

>member
-107 DPLSASELIQ
+107 DPLSAAELIQ
-117 TSDTIKSQMKSVMGS
+117 TSDTIKGQMKSVMGS

-184 DPYANAASQ
+184 DPYANAANQ
-193 AQEESNQVGSQES
+193 AQEESNQVDSQENNNQTAEQTPAEVPTQGDTTNTNDPILPDINIGQTQEQQP
-206 SNQPDE
+206 SNNTE
-212 QPIEDTSIQ
+212 QT
-221 NENNIAT
+221 ENNQVEQTQQIE
-228 DPLLPN
+228 
-234 ISGLENQEET
+234 ENT
-244 SNNVETQ
+244 TV
-251 ENGQSQQEV
+251 
-260 QLPDTNS
+260 PD
-267 TIANVEIPA
+267 IEIPA
-276 IAGMEIPVSNE
+276 IAGMKVPTANE
-287 NGNTSSENQGDNT
+287 EANSSEENK
-300 ISKEETVPIENS
+300 KETNLNIDVNNNDETVS
-312 ENANS
+312 
-317 NNVLNDNNVTG
+317 DNNDVTG
-328 GLLPNIESSND
+328 GILPNIESN
-339 QTSSENGEKQDS
+339 QEQVSSEVDDQQETSNEEPIEEKPKLSISDDIEEETQHEEIENNDS
-351 FNETKENEKLK
+351 INQEEQ
-362 LNIDDTQEEIQDN
+362 DDTTTDEIEENTDSEEDSEEDSTDETETYSDEVEEQSENDVEQETDEASTE
-375 NSDDGEDKVATKEDN
+375 SDDVED
-390 QNIEATFTDDN
+390 
-401 GDGSTDYSDF
+401 
-411 SKEDQ
+411 SKEETSDE
-416 INNDNLGN
+416 
-424 YESPDDGN
+424 Y
-432 EHEENNNSV
+432 EENN
-441 NYWEGSDSQN
+441 
-451 IDEEDSSSSVNDSEQ
+451 EE
-466 DSNGLESQEES
+466 
-477 DLNPKGQEDEYN
+477 EYN

-494 IEEEIN
+494 IEDEIS

-552 IISLRKTM
+552 IISLRKSM
-560 SKYRSDNTELSRE
+560 SKYRSDNTDLTRE

-583 QEEIIDYLKTQN
+583 QEEIIDHLKTQN

-616 TLFTPEKETD
+616 TLFTPEKE
-626 SGSNDN
+626 NDN
-632 NIEFGYLGE
+632 DSSNSNIEYSYLGE

>member
-117 TSDTIKSQMKSVMGS
+117 TSDTIKSQMESVMGS

-184 DPYANAASQ
+184 DPYANAANQ
-193 AQEESNQVGSQES
+193 AQEESNQVYSQENN
-206 SNQPDE
+206 NQTAE
-212 QPIEDTSIQ
+212 VPIQGETT
-221 NENNIAT
+221 NTN
-228 DPLLPN
+228 DPLLPDIN
-234 ISGLENQEET
+234 IGQTQEQQP
-244 SNNVETQ
+244 SNNTEQTENNQVEQTQ
-251 ENGQSQQEV
+251 QTDENTTV
-260 QLPDTNS
+260 PD
-267 TIANVEIPA
+267 IEIPA
-276 IAGMEIPVSNE
+276 IAGMKVPTANE
-287 NGNTSSENQGDNT
+287 EANSSEEN
-300 ISKEETVPIENS
+300 KEET
-312 ENANS
+312 NS
-317 NNVLNDNNVTG
+317 NIDINNNDENVSDNNNDVTG
-328 GLLPNIESSND
+328 GIFPNIENNPE
-339 QTSSENGEKQDS
+339 QASSEVGEQQEGE
-351 FNETKENEKLK
+351 NVETVKEKIK
-362 LNIDDTQEEIQDN
+362 LNISDDDEEETENNDSFQQEEQNDITN
-375 NSDDGEDKVATKEDN
+375 EEMEENSDSEEDG
-390 QNIEATFTDDN
+390 
-401 GDGSTDYSDF
+401 
-411 SKEDQ
+411 
-416 INNDNLGN
+416 
-424 YESPDDGN
+424 
-432 EHEENNNSV
+432 
-441 NYWEGSDSQN
+441 
-451 IDEEDSSSSVNDSEQ
+451 EEDSVDETETYSNDVEEQSEN
-466 DSNGLESQEES
+466 DIKQETEEASAEPDDIEDNKEETS
-477 DLNPKGQEDEYN
+477 DEYEEDNEAEYN
-489 NYEED
+489 NYQENIED
-494 IEEEIN
+494 EIN

-552 IISLRKTM
+552 IISLRKSM
-560 SKYRSDNTELSRE
+560 SKYRSDNTELIRE
-573 NNHLK
+573 NSHLK

-583 QEEIIDYLKTQN
+583 QDEIIDHLKTQN

-616 TLFTPEKETD
+616 TLFTPEKENNND
-626 SGSNDN
+626 SLNS
-632 NIEFGYLGE
+632 NIEYGYLGE

>member
-184 DPYANAASQ
+184 DPYANVSNQ
-193 AQEESNQVGSQES
+193 SQEESNQEMQQEENIQQPTQQES
-206 SNQPDE
+206 VMLNQSEENSN
-212 QPIEDTSIQ
+212 PI
-221 NENNIAT
+221 
-228 DPLLPN
+228 DPILPN
-234 ISGLENQEET
+234 INISESADEQISNDIAKENTQKDQEISSAENDNIDGILPNINTPQGETTEDKEET
-244 SNNVETQ
+244 SIPKEKIKLNISDDSTDSDDVSETLDEKQEEKVE
-251 ENGQSQQEV
+251 
-260 QLPDTNS
+260 
-267 TIANVEIPA
+267 
-276 IAGMEIPVSNE
+276 SNE
-287 NGNTSSENQGDNT
+287 NEEQISDDN
-300 ISKEETVPIENS
+300 IKKDDLDIEN
-312 ENANS
+312 N
-317 NNVLNDNNVTG
+317 
-328 GLLPNIESSND
+328 
-339 QTSSENGEKQDS
+339 QTPEKT
-351 FNETKENEKLK
+351 NE
-362 LNIDDTQEEIQDN
+362 Q
-375 NSDDGEDKVATKEDN
+375 V
-390 QNIEATFTDDN
+390 
-401 GDGSTDYSDF
+401 
-411 SKEDQ
+411 
-416 INNDNLGN
+416 
-424 YESPDDGN
+424 
-432 EHEENNNSV
+432 EENNNQYNEDITQELSNE
-441 NYWEGSDSQN
+441 NYYEDDNQGIINETSNEENTEN
-451 IDEEDSSSSVNDSEQ
+451 IDYQNNEQFEEAAAPTE
-466 DSNGLESQEES
+466 
-477 DLNPKGQEDEYN
+477 EYN
-489 NYEED
+489 DYEEN
-494 IEEEIN
+494 IEDQIN

-518 RKQRQIID
+518 RKQRQVID
-526 RQEGEIETLNSTN
+526 RQESEIETLNSTN
-539 EILKEDNSEKTKE
+539 EILKEDNSEKTQE
-552 IISLRKTM
+552 IISLRKAM
-560 SKYRSDNTELSRE
+560 SKYRSDNTELTRE

-583 QEEIIDYLKTQN
+583 QAEVIEHLKTQN

-616 TLFTPEKETD
+616 TIFTPEKENDNND
-626 SGSNDN
+626 SGS

>member
-74 ENKNIKA
+74 ENKNIKS

-184 DPYANAASQ
+184 DPYANAANQ
-193 AQEESNQVGSQES
+193 AQEESNQVDSQES
-206 SNQPDE
+206 NNQTPE
-212 QPIEDTSIQ
+212 QASAEVPTQGETTNTNDPI
-221 NENNIAT
+221 
-228 DPLLPN
+228 LPN
-234 ISGLENQEET
+234 INIGQTQEQQP
-244 SNNVETQ
+244 SNNTEQTENNQVEQTQ
-251 ENGQSQQEV
+251 QIEENTTV
-260 QLPDTNS
+260 PD
-267 TIANVEIPA
+267 IEIPA
-276 IAGMEIPVSNE
+276 IAGMKVPTANE
-287 NGNTSSENQGDNT
+287 EANSSEENK
-300 ISKEETVPIENS
+300 KETNSNIDVNNNDETVS
-312 ENANS
+312 
-317 NNVLNDNNVTG
+317 DNNDATG
-328 GLLPNIESSND
+328 GILPNIESNQEQASSDADDQQETSNEEPIEEKSKLSISD
-339 QTSSENGEKQDS
+339 DIEEETQHEEIENNDSINQEEQDDTPNEEIEENTDSEENSEEDSTDETETYSDEVEEQSENDVE
-351 FNETKENEKLK
+351 
-362 LNIDDTQEEIQDN
+362 QE
-375 NSDDGEDKVATKEDN
+375 
-390 QNIEATFTDDN
+390 TDDVE
-401 GDGSTDYSDF
+401 D
-411 SKEDQ
+411 SKEETSDE
-416 INNDNLGN
+416 
-424 YESPDDGN
+424 Y
-432 EHEENNNSV
+432 EENN
-441 NYWEGSDSQN
+441 
-451 IDEEDSSSSVNDSEQ
+451 EE
-466 DSNGLESQEES
+466 
-477 DLNPKGQEDEYN
+477 EYN

-494 IEEEIN
+494 IEDEIS

-552 IISLRKTM
+552 IISLRKSM
-560 SKYRSDNTELSRE
+560 SKYRSDNTDLTRE

-583 QEEIIDYLKTQN
+583 QEEIIDHLKTQN

-616 TLFTPEKETD
+616 TLFTPEKE
-626 SGSNDN
+626 NDN
-632 NIEFGYLGE
+632 DSSNSNIEYSYLGE

>member
-74 ENKNIKA
+74 ENKNIKS

-184 DPYANAASQ
+184 DPYANAANQ
-193 AQEESNQVGSQES
+193 AQEESNQVDSQES
-206 SNQPDE
+206 NNQTPE
-212 QPIEDTSIQ
+212 QASAEVPTQGETTNTNDPI
-221 NENNIAT
+221 
-228 DPLLPN
+228 LPN
-234 ISGLENQEET
+234 INIGQTQEQQP
-244 SNNVETQ
+244 SNNTEQTENNQVEQTQ
-251 ENGQSQQEV
+251 QIEENTTV
-260 QLPDTNS
+260 PD
-267 TIANVEIPA
+267 IEIPA
-276 IAGMEIPVSNE
+276 IAGMKVPTANE
-287 NGNTSSENQGDNT
+287 EANSSEENK
-300 ISKEETVPIENS
+300 KETNSNIDVNNNDETVS
-312 ENANS
+312 
-317 NNVLNDNNVTG
+317 DNNDATG
-328 GLLPNIESSND
+328 GILPNIESNQEQASSDADDQQETSNEEPIEEKSKLSISD
-339 QTSSENGEKQDS
+339 DIEEETQHEEIENNDSINQEEQDDTTTDEIEENTDSEEDSEENSTDETETYSDEVEEQSENDVEQ
-351 FNETKENEKLK
+351 ETDEASTE
-362 LNIDDTQEEIQDN
+362 
-375 NSDDGEDKVATKEDN
+375 SDDVED
-390 QNIEATFTDDN
+390 
-401 GDGSTDYSDF
+401 
-411 SKEDQ
+411 SKEETSDE
-416 INNDNLGN
+416 
-424 YESPDDGN
+424 Y
-432 EHEENNNSV
+432 EENN
-441 NYWEGSDSQN
+441 
-451 IDEEDSSSSVNDSEQ
+451 EE
-466 DSNGLESQEES
+466 
-477 DLNPKGQEDEYN
+477 EYN

-494 IEEEIN
+494 IEDEIS

-552 IISLRKTM
+552 IISLRKSM
-560 SKYRSDNTELSRE
+560 SKYRSDNTDLTRE

-583 QEEIIDYLKTQN
+583 QEEIIDHLKTQN

-616 TLFTPEKETD
+616 TLFTPEKENEND
-626 SGSNDN
+626 SSNS
-632 NIEFGYLGE
+632 NIEYSYLGE

>member
-74 ENKNIKA
+74 ENKNIKV

-95 TQSVVDAASKQT
+95 TQSVVDAISKQT
-107 DPLSASELIQ
+107 DPLSAAELIQ

-184 DPYANAASQ
+184 DPYANAANQ
-193 AQEESNQVGSQES
+193 AQEETNQVDSQES
-206 SNQPDE
+206 NNE
-212 QPIEDTSIQ
+212 QIEQQESSIENTIQ
-221 NENNIAT
+221 NESFNNQA
-228 DPLLPN
+228 PLLPDINMDNQEQSQENQQNLEETAKKDEQKIEKKSENIAIPDIEIPSIQKPELDTDNEMSNQESN
-234 ISGLENQEET
+234 ISSEDVNVSNNDTSNIDSQQEISENNELSEPTNELSEEVKLNIGDDINTTEEVKNEVDYNNSDVFEEDGGSEQTENSSLNDISDDET
-244 SNNVETQ
+244 SNNSTELNQETDVSDDSYLDGGEDYNSNHVD
-251 ENGQSQQEV
+251 ENLNEQQE
-260 QLPDTNS
+260 
-267 TIANVEIPA
+267 
-276 IAGMEIPVSNE
+276 
-287 NGNTSSENQGDNT
+287 
-300 ISKEETVPIENS
+300 ENS
-312 ENANS
+312 N
-317 NNVLNDNNVTG
+317 
-328 GLLPNIESSND
+328 
-339 QTSSENGEKQDS
+339 QDS
-351 FNETKENEKLK
+351 Y
-362 LNIDDTQEEIQDN
+362 
-375 NSDDGEDKVATKEDN
+375 EDN
-390 QNIEATFTDDN
+390 F
-401 GDGSTDYSDF
+401 
-411 SKEDQ
+411 
-416 INNDNLGN
+416 
-424 YESPDDGN
+424 
-432 EHEENNNSV
+432 
-441 NYWEGSDSQN
+441 
-451 IDEEDSSSSVNDSEQ
+451 
-466 DSNGLESQEES
+466 
-477 DLNPKGQEDEYN
+477 
-489 NYEED
+489 
-494 IEEEIN
+494 EEEIS

-552 IISLRKTM
+552 IISLRKAM
-560 SKYRSDNTELSRE
+560 SKYRSDNTELTRE

-583 QEEIIDYLKTQN
+583 QEEIIDHLKTQN

-616 TLFTPEKETD
+616 TLFTPEKD
-626 SGSNDN
+626 SDIGDVGN
-632 NIEFGYLGE
+632 NTQFGYLGE

>member
-74 ENKNIKA
+74 ENKNIKV

-95 TQSVVDAASKQT
+95 TQSVVDAVSKQT
-107 DPLSASELIQ
+107 DPLSAAELIQ

-184 DPYANAASQ
+184 DPYANAANQ
-193 AQEESNQVGSQES
+193 AKEESNQEMQQEDNIKQPEQQESVMPNQSQEEN
-206 SNQPDE
+206 SNTTDPILPNINVSESADE
-212 QPIEDTSIQ
+212 QISNNTTKEDTQVDQEISSVGNDNIDGILPNINNSQ
-221 NENNIAT
+221 GETTENKEETSTPKEKIKLNISDDSTDSDNISETSDEKQEEKVESNENEEQISDNNIENADLDIENNQTPEKTNEQVMENNNQYSENITQELSNENNYE
-228 DPLLPN
+228 DD
-234 ISGLENQEET
+234 NQGIINET
-244 SNNVETQ
+244 SNE
-251 ENGQSQQEV
+251 ENTENLDYQ
-260 QLPDTNS
+260 N
-267 TIANVEIPA
+267 
-276 IAGMEIPVSNE
+276 NE
-287 NGNTSSENQGDNT
+287 QF
-300 ISKEETVPIENS
+300 EETAAPTE
-312 ENANS
+312 EY
-317 NNVLNDNNVTG
+317 NDYEE
-328 GLLPNIESSND
+328 NIED
-339 QTSSENGEKQDS
+339 Q
-351 FNETKENEKLK
+351 
-362 LNIDDTQEEIQDN
+362 
-375 NSDDGEDKVATKEDN
+375 
-390 QNIEATFTDDN
+390 
-401 GDGSTDYSDF
+401 
-411 SKEDQ
+411 
-416 INNDNLGN
+416 
-424 YESPDDGN
+424 
-432 EHEENNNSV
+432 
-441 NYWEGSDSQN
+441 
-451 IDEEDSSSSVNDSEQ
+451 
-466 DSNGLESQEES
+466 
-477 DLNPKGQEDEYN
+477 
-489 NYEED
+489 
-494 IEEEIN
+494 IN

-539 EILKEDNSEKTKE
+539 EILKEDNSEKTQE
-552 IISLRKTM
+552 IISLRKAM
-560 SKYRSDNTELSRE
+560 SKYRSDNTELTRE

-578 STNSR
+578 SANSR
-583 QEEIIDYLKTQN
+583 QAEVIEHLKTQN

-616 TLFTPEKETD
+616 TIFTPEKE
-626 SGSNDN
+626 NDN
-632 NIEFGYLGE
+632 NDSDSNIEFGYLGE

-646 YTKKAA
+646 YTKKVA

>member
-107 DPLSASELIQ
+107 DPLSAAELIQ

-184 DPYANAASQ
+184 DPYANAANQ
-193 AQEESNQVGSQES
+193 AQEETNQVDSQES
-206 SNQPDE
+206 NNQTAE
-212 QPIEDTSIQ
+212 QTPAEVPTQGETTNTNDPI
-221 NENNIAT
+221 
-228 DPLLPN
+228 LPN
-234 ISGLENQEET
+234 INIGQTQEQQP
-244 SNNVETQ
+244 SNNTEQTENNQAEQTQ
-251 ENGQSQQEV
+251 QIEENTTV
-260 QLPDTNS
+260 PD
-267 TIANVEIPA
+267 IEIPA
-276 IAGMEIPVSNE
+276 IAGMKVPTANE
-287 NGNTSSENQGDNT
+287 EANISEEN
-300 ISKEETVPIENS
+300 KEET
-312 ENANS
+312 NS
-317 NNVLNDNNVTG
+317 NIDINNNDENVSDNNDVTG
-328 GLLPNIESSND
+328 GILPNIESNSEQASSDADDQQETSNEEP
-339 QTSSENGEKQDS
+339 TE
-351 FNETKENEKLK
+351 EKLK
-362 LNIDDTQEEIQDN
+362 LSISDDTEEETQHEEAENNDSINQEEQDDTPN
-375 NSDDGEDKVATKEDN
+375 EEIEENTDSEEDSEEDSTDETETYSDEVEEQSENDVEQETDEASTESDDVED
-390 QNIEATFTDDN
+390 
-401 GDGSTDYSDF
+401 
-411 SKEDQ
+411 SKEETSDE
-416 INNDNLGN
+416 
-424 YESPDDGN
+424 Y
-432 EHEENNNSV
+432 EENN
-441 NYWEGSDSQN
+441 
-451 IDEEDSSSSVNDSEQ
+451 EE
-466 DSNGLESQEES
+466 
-477 DLNPKGQEDEYN
+477 EYN

-494 IEEEIN
+494 IEDEIS

-552 IISLRKTM
+552 IISLRKSM
-560 SKYRSDNTELSRE
+560 SKYRSDNTDLTRE

-583 QEEIIDYLKTQN
+583 QEEIIDHLKTQN

-616 TLFTPEKETD
+616 TLFTPEKE
-626 SGSNDN
+626 NDN
-632 NIEFGYLGE
+632 DSSNSNIEYSYLGE